1 MKQGNVLI
9 TPILF
14 QDTLLTGVRHV
25 PNAQDWL
32 EQTKNPKNIF
42 EADGLHVTWIWFK
55 NIFNYSFFT
64 KHFIDSVYNR
74 ASFYLVL
81 GISIYVLLKFVS
93 VD

>member
-42 EADGLHVTWIWFK
+42 EAD
-55 NIFNYSFFT
+55 
-64 KHFIDSVYNR
+64 
-74 ASFYLVL
+74 
-81 GISIYVLLKFVS
+81 
-93 VD
+93 